1 MLDWFFKR
9 KDKPVRLTEFDHIMG
24 FAQALAKSNPA
35 ALIDLVRILLRPLQS
50 ELLLTAIENEM
61 HGARHEIEDYKFFM
75 PNGPSQIQMVFDC
88 PRLDSDKFLVQL
100 NRDPVLPCPWKRT
113 DYVKTLSLIGKN
125 KHLGDWIEDPV
136 NHSVTVWLPW
146 GIAFVHG
153 GNHSIAAGI
162 VGGEGVLR
170 PKEVYDMGRLL
181 DLVHCDGR
189 HYRSKQ
195 DGQVLDTVHDGK
207 IAALFE
213 VGRLMRHHGI
223 TPMQVNSLDALKT
236 QTMTAWQSPGRD

>member
-1 MLDWFFKR
+1 MLDWLFIS
-9 KDKPVRLTEFDHIMG
+9 KDKPVRLKKFDHILG
-24 FAQALAKSNPA
+24 FAQALAKNNPS
-35 ALIDLVRILLRPLQS
+35 ALIDLVQILLRPLQS
-50 ELLLTAIENEM
+50 ELLLSAIENEM

-75 PNGPSQIQMVFDC
+75 PYGPSNIQMAFDY

-100 NRDPVLPCPWKRT
+100 NRDPVLPCPWHRSR
-113 DYVKTLSLIGKN
+113 YVGTLANIGN
-125 KHLGDWIEDPV
+125 GKHCGNWKEDAI
-136 NHSVTVWLPW
+136 NHNITLWLPW

-170 PKEVYDMGRLL
+170 PKEVHDMGKLL
-181 DLVHCDGR
+181 DLVQCDGK

-195 DGQVLDTVHDGK
+195 DNKVLDTVHNDN

-213 VGRLMRHHGI
+213 VGRLMRHLHI
-223 TPMQVNSLDALKT
+223 TPMAI
-236 QTMTAWQSPGRD
+236 

>member
-1 MLDWFFKR
+1 MLYWPFR
-9 KDKPVRLTEFDHIMG
+9 SKDKPVRLTEFDHIVG
-24 FAQALAKSNPA
+24 FAEALAKSNPA
-35 ALIDLVRILLRPLQS
+35 ALIDLSRILLRPLQS

-75 PNGPSQIQMVFDC
+75 PHGPSNIQMAFDC

-100 NRDPVLPCPWKRT
+100 NRDPVLPCPWHRGR
-113 DYVKTLSLIGKN
+113 YVGTLTSIGHG
-125 KHLGDWIEDPV
+125 KHCGNWKEDRV
-136 NHSVTVWLPW
+136 NHCVTLWLPW

-181 DLVHCDGR
+181 DLVQCDGK

-195 DGQVLDTVHDGK
+195 DNKVLDTVHDDK

-213 VGRLMRHHGI
+213 VGRLMQQHRI
-223 TPMQVNSLDALKT
+223 IPMQS
-236 QTMTAWQSPGRD
+236 S